1 VDIIIDGIDNVE
13 ERYGE
18 LADNALTSM
27 TDKIHV

>member
-1 VDIIIDGIDNVE
+1 VDTITETIDELE

-27 TDKIHV
+27 TDKMHV

>member
-1 VDIIIDGIDNVE
+1 MDTVTETTDELE

-18 LADNALTSM
+18 LADNALTII